1 MFAQVAFFIGNFFF
15 FTWTLIMLGTA
26 AAAAYTI
33 PLIFVRRC
41 RSDSRLRTRPYI
53 KSNTICTHSV
63 VLYTVLV
70 LLL

>member
-1 MFAQVAFFIGNFFF
+1 
-15 FTWTLIMLGTA
+15 MLGTA